1 MDWTEQRKIHMIS
14 HVESKK
20 TERVKTVDGGIGE
33 VLFKDTNLQPVDK

>member
-1 MDWTEQRKIHMIS
+1 MKQVSERQIMIS